1 MKYLSK
7 LVLLAM
13 AVVLIGRA
21 AEAQGDVDLED
32 LPPCSE
38 ETRCEAPYDAQR
50 TPDSSG
56 FCFTEDWMQSE
67 HICIGRDWEKTK
79 AVIESMAEAPD
90 EEAGPAAM
98 EGMLSEQEV
107 QERIDEAVEG
117 MLSEQ
122 EVQERIDEAVEEVRV
137 GMVHENEVQARI
149 LEAQVRMKT
158 IYDKKLENCAGDA
171 GDRSVIEDEGL
182 LKLVKEAQETG
193 HLGAIGACRIYA
205 VSRGD
210 SHAEKAYQCM
220 FTEQAF
226 AHYAVGD
233 GEGPWYYQAF
243 QKAPAQVDD
252 AHYWKLTVSPS
263 PTLEGR
269 GPKMGPCPDGWECRD
284 YSP

>member
-38 ETRCEAPYDAQR
+38 ETRCEAPYNAQR

-56 FCFTEDWMQSE
+56 FCFTEDWMQQE

-107 QERIDEAVEG
+107 QERIDEAVE
-117 MLSEQ
+117 
-122 EVQERIDEAVEEVRV
+122 EVRV

-158 IYDKKLENCAGDA
+158 IYDKKLEEFAGDA
-171 GDRSVIEDEGL
+171 GDMSVIEDEGL

-193 HLGAIGACRIYA
+193 RLGAIGACRIYA
-205 VSRGD
+205 VSQGD

-263 PTLEGR
+263 PILQGR